1 MLKSGRYTWWFGGI
15 MAGLVAALSLFVS
28 ISADAGLVSGRVND
42 AKGTF
47 RPGGSFRVKD
57 SSGKVVKDSVK
68 TDESKG
74 YSLFLPP
81 GIYTAEFSDGRS
93 AAIQS
98 HPEPIRQN
106 IQLK

>member
-1 MLKSGRYTWWFGGI
+1 MFKPGWYKWWFGGVI
-15 MAGLVAALSLFVS
+15 SLMVGLSLSLS
-28 ISADAGLVSGRVND
+28 IPADAGLVSGRVND
-42 AKGTF
+42 TKGTF
-47 RPGGSFRVKD
+47 KPGGSFRVKD

-81 GIYTAEFSDGRS
+81 GIYTVEFNDGRS
-93 AAIQS
+93 AVIQS
-98 HPEPIRQN
+98 HPEPIRQD

>member
-1 MLKSGRYTWWFGGI
+1 MFKPGWYTWWYGGVI
-15 MAGLVAALSLFVS
+15 ACLVAALSLFLSVS
-28 ISADAGLVSGRVND
+28 TEAGLVSGRVND

-47 RPGGSFRVKD
+47 QPKGSFRVKD
-57 SSGKVVKDSVK
+57 ASGKVVKDSVK

-93 AAIQS
+93 AVIQS
-98 HPEPIRQN
+98 HPEPIRQD

>member
-1 MLKSGRYTWWFGGI
+1 MLKSGWYTWRCGGI
-15 MAGLVAALSLFVS
+15 MTGLVTALSLFVS
-28 ISADAGLVSGRVND
+28 VSADAGLVSGRVND

-47 RPGGSFRVKD
+47 QPGGSFRVKD
-57 SSGKVVKDSVK
+57 ASGKVVKDSVK

-93 AAIQS
+93 AVIQS
-98 HPEPIRQN
+98 HPEPIRQD

>member
-1 MLKSGRYTWWFGGI
+1 MVKSERIVRRIGGGI
-15 MAGLVAALSLFVS
+15 VCLATALSLSLSV
-28 ISADAGLVSGRVND
+28 SADAGLVSGRVND

-47 RPGGSFRVKD
+47 KPGDTFRVKD
-57 SSGKVVKDSVK
+57 ASGKVVKDAVK
-68 TDESKG
+68 TDGSKG

-93 AAIQS
+93 VMIQS
-98 HPEPIRQN
+98 HPEPIRQE

>member
-1 MLKSGRYTWWFGGI
+1 MLKCGRYRWWRTGI
-15 MAGLVAALSLFVS
+15 MTGFAVALSLFVS
-28 ISADAGLVSGRVND
+28 VSADAGLVSGRVND

-47 RPGGSFRVKD
+47 QSGGSFSVKD
-57 SSGKVVKDSVK
+57 ASGKVVKDSVK

-74 YSLFLPP
+74 YSLFMPP

-93 AAIQS
+93 AVIQS
-98 HPEPIRQN
+98 HPEPIRQD